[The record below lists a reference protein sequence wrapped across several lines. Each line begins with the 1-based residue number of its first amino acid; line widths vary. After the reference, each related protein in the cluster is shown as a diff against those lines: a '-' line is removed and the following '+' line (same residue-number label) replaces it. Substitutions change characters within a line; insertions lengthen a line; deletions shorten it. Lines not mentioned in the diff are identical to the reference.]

1 MTDNSTKDDTPARRR
16 VGVIEFEFT
25 EDTEGFWHSEVTP
38 RFETDD
44 IREIYK
50 LGLIVA
56 VLQDTCSK
64 KLGYIDSLIKIK
76 AEVLKVHNELVAE
89 KTLSDVD
96 RLQTKLPFEEEEI

>member
-1 MTDNSTKDDTPARRR
+1 MTEDKTDIKEPRL
-16 VGVIEFEFT
+16 VGVIEFAFT

-38 RFETDD
+38 QIETED

-56 VLQDTCSK
+56 VLQDTCQK
-64 KLGYIDSLIKIK
+64 KLGYIDAIIKTK

-89 KTLSDVD
+89 KTLSDTEKY
-96 RLQTKLPFEEEEI
+96 QTKLPFEDEEI

>member
-1 MTDNSTKDDTPARRR
+1 MTNNNNGDDAPTRRL

-25 EDTEGFWHSEVTP
+25 EDTEGFWHSEVIP
-38 RFETDD
+38 RFETND

-76 AEVLKVHNELVAE
+76 EEVLKVHNELVAE

-96 RLQTKLPFEEEEI
+96 RLQKKLPFEEEI